1 MKSIIGFLAGSIIL
15 GVAAGHAAEPS
26 AERGRTLYMSV
37 GCVHCHGTMGQGSNA
52 GLKLA
57 PEPLPAEAIA
67 QFIRATNTQMPAYS
81 AEVLPDDAVADIA
94 AFLATIPSSKSADQI
109 PALKALTL
117 KP

>member
-1 MKSIIGFLAGSIIL
+1 MKTILIIVALALTTQSS
-15 GVAAGHAAEPS
+15 ASAAEPS
-26 AERGRTLYMSV
+26 VERGRTLYMSV

-57 PEPLPAEAIA
+57 PDPLPAEAIA

-81 AEVLPDDAVADIA
+81 ADVLSDDAVADIA
-94 AFLATIPSSKSADQI
+94 AFLATIPVSKSADQI
-109 PALKALTL
+109 PALKALMR